1 MSCQYDALLLVSFG
15 GPERPDDV
23 IPFLENVTRGKPVA
37 GQRLLEVAKHYE
49 AFGGE
54 SPINAQN
61 RALLVALVAE
71 LNAQGPQLAVY
82 WGNRNWHPML
92 ADTLGQMA
100 DDGVTRAIALVTSA
114 FGSYSSCRQYLE
126 DIERA
131 RAEVGP
137 NAPPVDKL
145 RLFYNHPGFV
155 EAMSDRLAV
164 ALQQIPDQ
172 RRPAA
177 RIVYTAHSLP
187 LEMAEKCDYQQQL
200 REACRLV
207 SERLGRT
214 DWELVYQSRSGRPS
228 QPWLEPDVC
237 DYLAQLGQSGK
248 ISDVVIVPIGFL
260 AEHMEVIW
268 DLDVEARAVCEK
280 VGLNMVRA
288 PVVGCHPRF
297 VTMVRELIQERIE
310 ENPSRLALGRFGP
323 SPDICPADCC
333 TKGGADNLPL
343 APRPSPPVP

>member
-1 MSCQYDALLLVSFG
+1 MSRQYDALLLVSFG
-15 GPERPDDV
+15 GPEKLEDV
-23 IPFLENVTRGKPVA
+23 IPFLENVTRGKPVPP
-37 GQRLLEVAKHYE
+37 GRLLEVAKRYE

-61 RALLVALVAE
+61 RALLAALVAE
-71 LNAQGPQLAVY
+71 LNAHGPQLAVY

-100 DDGVTRAIALVTSA
+100 EDGVTRAIALVTSA

-126 DIERA
+126 DIEQA

-137 NAPPVDKL
+137 DAPPVDKL

-155 EAMSDRLAV
+155 EAMSDRLAA
-164 ALQQIPDQ
+164 ALDEIPDG

-187 LEMAEKCDYQQQL
+187 VEMAEKCDYQQQL

-207 SERLGRT
+207 SERLSHA

-237 DYLAQLGQSGK
+237 DYLAQLGQGGQTG
-248 ISDVVIVPIGFL
+248 DVVIVPIGFL

-268 DLDVEARAVCEK
+268 DLDVEARAVCEQ

-288 PVVGCHPRF
+288 PVIGCHPRF
-297 VTMVRELIQERIE
+297 VTMVRELIQERID
-310 ENPSRLALGRFGP
+310 ENPSRLALGTFGP
-323 SPDICPADCC
+323 SPDVCPAKCC
-333 TKGGADNLPL
+333 SKGG
-343 APRPSPPVP
+343 